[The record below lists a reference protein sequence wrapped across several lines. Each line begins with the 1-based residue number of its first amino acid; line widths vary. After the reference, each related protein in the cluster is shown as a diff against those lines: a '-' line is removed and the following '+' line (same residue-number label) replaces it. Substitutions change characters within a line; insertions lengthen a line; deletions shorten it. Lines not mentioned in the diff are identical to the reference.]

1 MTRQSKMPKDE
12 FRNVRHIVAYLLI
25 QLTRCY
31 TRIDTLDDFLGNDN
45 WIHMLRNQ
53 DKTNSNV

>member
-1 MTRQSKMPKDE
+1 MPKDG
-12 FRNVRHIVAYLLI
+12 FHQTHLVAHLLI

-31 TRIDTLDDFLGNDN
+31 TRIDTLDDFLGYDN

-53 DKTNSNV
+53 TQDKAFNA